1 MEAYKGIQWLRD
13 VPPVARLTGAILT
26 GFVDVK
32 LYPYTS
38 GASQGRPLALHV
50 LLS

>member
-1 MEAYKGIQWLRD
+1 MEAYKGIQGLRN
-13 VPPVARLTGAILT
+13 VQTLARLTGAILT